1 MRVED
6 QKQEYQLEGPNVCIV
21 YLCVNEVLDMQ
32 WITAVLDWLAR
43 YVLKHEKLLTTDN
56 KLSICSMFDKL

>member
-1 MRVED
+1 MRAED

-32 WITAVLDWLAR
+32 WITAVLD
-43 YVLKHEKLLTTDN
+43 
-56 KLSICSMFDKL
+56 